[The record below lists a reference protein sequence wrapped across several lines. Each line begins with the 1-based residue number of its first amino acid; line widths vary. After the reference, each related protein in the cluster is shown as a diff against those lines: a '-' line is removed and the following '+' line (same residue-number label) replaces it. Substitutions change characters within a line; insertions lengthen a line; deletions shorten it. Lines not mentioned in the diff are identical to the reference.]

1 MVLKKKAAEFLR
13 DRKDTVPVVAGNKFT
28 GHTKSTFLVIHVPAG
43 RTEPAFTGKGNK
55 FKDPTMRACKES
67 AAIRRIMAMD
77 HPVDVIQNILAG
89 ADAILDIF
97 KVVRKNS
104 L

>member
-1 MVLKKKAAEFLR
+1 MVLKKKAAEFFG
-13 DRKDTVPVVAGNKFT
+13 DCKDTMSVVAGKELT
-28 GHTKSTFLVIHVPAG
+28 GHTKGAFLIIHVPAG
-43 RTEPAFTGKGNK
+43 RTEAAFTGKGNK
-55 FKDPTMRACKES
+55 FKVTTMRACKES
-67 AAIRRIMAMD
+67 APIRRVVAME

-89 ADAILDIF
+89 ADAILDVF

>member
-1 MVLKKKAAEFLR
+1 
-13 DRKDTVPVVAGNKFT
+13 
-28 GHTKSTFLVIHVPAG
+28 
-43 RTEPAFTGKGNK
+43 
-55 FKDPTMRACKES
+55 MRACKES